1 MEEGYEHS
9 EENDFAD
16 LDEWLCEY
24 VDGTIDPIVR
34 EALEEYMQANPALAS
49 HVESLMETRY
59 LLCNF
64 GCKHK
69 APSRLQPLLRD
80 RLQSEIIEEAEPWL
94 SKYNVPLVTM
104 AAISSIAAMLLIIAS
119 TAGTSPV
126 AGTSFPRLGAS
137 QVVSS
142 QNVQIP
148 VWKATPVEQLY
159 KFPIYAQFAKKNL
172 SVVPTE
178 LRLSTIATH
187 TASTDSIR
195 SSFMTNDLAP

>member
-34 EALEEYMQANPALAS
+34 EALEEYMQLNPALAS

-69 APSRLQPLLRD
+69 APSQLQPLLRY
-80 RLQSEIIEEAEPWL
+80 RLQNEIVEESEPWL

-119 TAGTSPV
+119 TTGTASV
-126 AGTSFPRLGAS
+126 NTMSFPRLGAS
-137 QVVSS
+137 QIVAS
-142 QNVQIP
+142 QNIQVP
-148 VWKATPVEQLY
+148 VWQASPVDKLY
-159 KFPIYAQFAKKNL
+159 ESPLYSFFARQEL
-172 SVVPTE
+172 SVVPAE
-178 LRLSTIATH
+178 LRLSTTVVRNAT
-187 TASTDSIR
+187 ADSMH
-195 SSFMTNDLAP
+195 SVFLTNDLAP